1 MDWNEDEIIEVEDE
15 EQGMFEH
22 FRLNVDA
29 GQVPIRIDKF
39 MAAHLEDTS
48 RHRIQCAIKE
58 GYVKVGEKT
67 AKANLLVRPGDV
79 IRFVM
84 PYRRRGVDLV
94 PQDIPLDIVYE
105 DDDVLVVN
113 KPAGMVVHPGHG
125 HFDGTLVN
133 ALLYH
138 LNNQGSASLQDGG
151 LLRGSLRASARTAES
166 GTEPRSGD
174 VGSSG
179 AAGVYQ
185 GAEPPQTAGDAVEQ
199 DVRQGI
205 LGHRIDKDTS
215 GLLLVAK
222 NDEAQLKLAK
232 QFFNH
237 TTERRYQA
245 IVWGDIKETEGT
257 IDKNIARDPNDRLR
271 FRVTDNPQEGKH
283 AVTHYRVLERFGFV
297 TFVECKLETGRTHQ
311 IRVHM
316 ASIGHPLFN
325 DERYGGSEIRKGTI
339 YSKYRQFIRNCF
351 EICPRQALHAKTLG
365 FSHPVS
371 GKWLQ
376 FDSVVPEDMTA
387 LLDKWRKYAG
397 NMPEEEE
404 EA

>member
-1 MDWNEDEIIEVEDE
+1 MVDWTDDELIEDA

-29 GQVPIRIDKF
+29 GQEPIRIDKF
-39 MAAHLEDTS
+39 MSAHLEDTS
-48 RHRIQCAIKE
+48 RNRIQCAIKE
-58 GYVKVGEKT
+58 GYVKVGDKT

-84 PYRRRGVDLV
+84 PYRRRGVDIV

-138 LNNQGSASLQDGG
+138 FNRPATAAVSDAQAGLTAPPTSGGPLPLHPRADMASASD
-151 LLRGSLRASARTAES
+151 S
-166 GTEPRSGD
+166 
-174 VGSSG
+174 V
-179 AAGVYQ
+179 AA
-185 GAEPPQTAGDAVEQ
+185 ADPEKA
-199 DVRQGI
+199 GI
-205 LGHRIDKDTS
+205 LVHRIDKDTS

-237 TTERRYQA
+237 TTERCYHA
-245 IVWGDIKETEGT
+245 IVWGDIKEAEGT
-257 IDKNIARDPNDRLR
+257 IDKNITRDPNDRLR
-271 FRVTDNPQEGKH
+271 FKVTDNPDEGKH
-283 AVTHYRVLERFGFV
+283 AVTHYKVLERFGFI
-297 TFVECKLETGRTHQ
+297 TLVECRLETGRTHQ

-325 DERYGGSEIRKGTI
+325 DERYGGAEIRKGTI

-365 FSHPVS
+365 FEHPVS
-371 GKWLQ
+371 KKWLQ
-376 FDSVVPEDMTA
+376 FDSVVPADMTA

-404 EA
+404 EQ